1 MVTITCDICGKPAMY
16 ALDCCCGLLVFE
28 KRLPMYDHHI
38 CRACASKIGI
48 ADYMDAMKAEEKAEA
63 EKASKEDNKE
73 KQAK

>member
-1 MVTITCDICGKPAMY
+1 MITITCDICGKPAMY

-48 ADYMDAMKAEEKAEA
+48 ADYMDARKAKEKAEA

-73 KQAK
+73 EQAK

>member
-1 MVTITCDICGKPAMY
+1 MITITCDICGKPAMY

-48 ADYMDAMKAEEKAEA
+48 ADYMDARKAKEKAEA
-63 EKASKEDNKE
+63 EKASKGDNKE
-73 KQAK
+73 EQAK

>member
-1 MVTITCDICGKPAMY
+1 MVKIVCDICRKPAMY

-48 ADYMDAMKAEEKAEA
+48 ADYMDAQKAKEKAEA
-63 EKASKEDNKE
+63 ENKE
-73 KQAK
+73 E

>member
-1 MVTITCDICGKPAMY
+1 MITITCDICGKPAMY

-38 CRACASKIGI
+38 CRDCASKIGI
-48 ADYMDAMKAEEKAEA
+48 ADYMDAKKAKEKAEA

-73 KQAK
+73 EQAK

>member
-38 CRACASKIGI
+38 CQACASKIGI
-48 ADYMDAMKAEEKAEA
+48 ADYMEARKAKEKAEA

-73 KQAK
+73 EQAK